1 MAHVVTT
8 IQFPRLSP
16 NSKRGL
22 WGTRLCSA
30 IIARFYYVA
39 EFKIVLLSAC
49 FRWKSF
55 VLRFEESVCFF
66 SLLQLTIKSM
76 QTNKQ
81 TGKYGSRLQ
90 NDPASFPPSFF
101 MIVRPRAVFACYN
114 HFKALDLLLLT
125 KRKRLCCRF
134 VILITSRFLFLHFFL
149 SFYVLYPGGVTL
161 PFPYFLVI
169 FVRDHVGIVLHELS
183 SNQRQSLEVT
193 CLMNDNKS
201 RLKNPNCFIN
211 PSCSTRRRGEQVRV
225 L

>member
-1 MAHVVTT
+1 ML
-8 IQFPRLSP
+8 PSSRLSCC
-16 NSKRGL
+16 
-22 WGTRLCSA
+22 RLVFVGNRLFSA
-30 IIARFYYVA
+30 
-39 EFKIVLLSAC
+39 
-49 FRWKSF
+49 
-55 VLRFEESVCFF
+55 LRKASVFF

-149 SFYVLYPGGVTL
+149 AFYVLYPGGVTL

-211 PSCSTRRRGEQVRV
+211 PSCSTRRRGEQARV